1 MIILRKKEEMEKYYV
16 EAVNTYVFKDN
27 VEFLCD
33 IYVRANIKADD
44 INARIIKAYDINAL
58 NIKALDIKASKI
70 NARNIY
76 ADNINA
82 FEINA
87 DDIKAD
93 DINALNINAW
103 NIDSND
109 INARNI
115 KAWNIRANTISYF
128 AVCFAYKNI
137 HCNSIEGERENSK
150 HFVLDGELV
159 VGGKKTT
166 SKETAENLN
175 GFVPIENHI
184 NSERNAKI
192 KECYGVIEKDL
203 ERLEKLEKENKVLR
217 EKVNHFKNVKNRY
230 RRNEKFVEKENEK
243 LEKAIEILNRF
254 HFKLNETRHNYT
266 GFELWT
272 DSLLEYEEITQ
283 EEYEL
288 LKGVLGND

>member
-1 MIILRKKEEMEKYYV
+1 MITIRNMLEMEKYYV
-16 EAVNTYVFKDN
+16 EAVNTYVFKED

-33 IYVRANIKADD
+33 IYVRSNIKADD

-184 NSERNAKI
+184 NSESNKQTCEVKPSFEWVMQQNGKLIEENHKMKI
-192 KECYGVIEKDL
+192 IIDML
-203 ERLEKLEKENKVLR
+203 LEKEMK
-217 EKVNHFKNVKNRY
+217 
-230 RRNEKFVEKENEK
+230 RRGD
-243 LEKAIEILNRF
+243 L
-254 HFKLNETRHNYT
+254 
-266 GFELWT
+266 
-272 DSLLEYEEITQ
+272 
-283 EEYEL
+283 
-288 LKGVLGND
+288 